1 MDGAFL
7 PWVPPPWEPGDLSPC
22 GGGGGSSVPVTLC
35 LHRGRGWPVPAES
48 LKGSDS
54 ASADKA
60 LTVLWTHP
68 SDLLTLPFSLG
79 AWGEVPKVPYKV
91 LGLRLR
97 PLDLQL
103 LPCPA
108 KRDPPVITMV
118 RLVLPNPG
126 LDDRIPSLGQL
137 EVIEKE
143 EASSRPKW
151 DNKAQYMLTC
161 VGFCVGL
168 GNVWRFPYLCQSH
181 GGGRPGRRAGWG
193 SRQTTPMSP
202 EPQHPVHRGKSAGPR
217 AVGRTA
223 QTHALHLFTGPLGPH
238 VGTESRLGRGPGWST
253 GPGANI
259 FSWLRFA

>member
-1 MDGAFL
+1 M
-7 PWVPPPWEPGDLSPC
+7 P
-22 GGGGGSSVPVTLC
+22 T
-35 LHRGRGWPVPAES
+35 ES
-48 LKGSDS
+48 LKGSAS

-60 LTVLWTHP
+60 LTVPWTHP

-91 LGLRLR
+91 LGLRLC

-103 LPCPA
+103 LSCPA
-108 KRDPPVITMV
+108 KRDLPVITMV

-126 LDDRIPSLGQL
+126 LDDRIPSLEQL
-137 EVIEKE
+137 EVLEKE

-193 SRQTTPMSP
+193 SRQTTLASSG
-202 EPQHPVHRGKSAGPR
+202 PQHPVHRGETFQGKGLGQDSAGVYPPPLHWSAR
-217 AVGRTA
+217 ALCWHRVQAGQRA
-223 QTHALHLFTGPLGPH
+223 GLEHGLRCRH
-238 VGTESRLGRGPGWST
+238 VHSAPIRP
-253 GPGANI
+253 
-259 FSWLRFA
+259 SW